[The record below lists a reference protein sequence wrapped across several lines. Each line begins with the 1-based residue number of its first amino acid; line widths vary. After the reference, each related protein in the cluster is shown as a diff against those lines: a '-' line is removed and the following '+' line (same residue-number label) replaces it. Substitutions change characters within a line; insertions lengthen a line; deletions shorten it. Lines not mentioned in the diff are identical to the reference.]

1 MNDILSHIKEILDVD
16 ICRDLVGIVMV
27 GGFADSMFV
36 NSAMK
41 KAFPA
46 KNFIIPMEAGLAVA
60 KGAVLYGHD
69 PNIIFSRRCRYTYG
83 HCTGI
88 PFDISIHPKYR
99 LNIIEEKLFCSGIF
113 SKSYTIGQQVSLGE
127 FVEKTTT
134 YSCVDE
140 YRKHLRDEPIN
151 ENVFISKKEAPMYVD
166 ECGCELLGKIIIECK
181 NDERKWPERVFVKTR
196 MEIVGT
202 EIKVTASTHTGESV
216 DASFEFL

>member
-1 MNDILSHIKEILDVD
+1 MD
-16 ICRDLVGIVMV
+16 
-27 GGFADSMFV
+27 FADSMFV

-41 KAFPA
+41 KAFPD
-46 KNFIIPMEAGLAVA
+46 KKFIIPMEAGLAVA
-60 KGAVLYGHD
+60 KGAVIYGHD
-69 PNIIFSRRCRYTYG
+69 PNIFFSRRCRYTYG
-83 HCTGI
+83 HCTGV
-88 PFDISIHPKYR
+88 PFDISIHPKER
-99 LNIIEEKLFCSGIF
+99 LNIIEGTLFCSGIF

-127 FVEKTTT
+127 IVEKTTT

-151 ENVFISKKEAPMYVD
+151 VNVFISKKEAPMYVD

-196 MEIVGT
+196 MEIAGT